1 MNMKQKYTNTKESG
15 DEKNEIGSPIIINYD
30 FTEHQFIDELYS
42 TSDIVSALGGIAASI
57 KLFTGVI
64 TTVLI
69 LSYIIALAKVYHRKY
84 QYKYQKSEMYKMM
97 KYFDELMVKE
107 NKENFS
113 PADLKKME
121 KIL

>member
-1 MNMKQKYTNTKESG
+1 
-15 DEKNEIGSPIIINYD
+15 
-30 FTEHQFIDELYS
+30 
-42 TSDIVSALGGIAASI
+42 VSALGGIAASI

-69 LSYIIALAKVYHRKY
+69 LSYIISLAQVYHRKY

-97 KYFDELMVKE
+97 EYFETLMVKQ

-113 PADLKKME
+113 PGDLKKMVN
-121 KIL
+121 ILAEYKDTLESDNYEETECKYKETKHLHKKLKASDAYECK